1 MLVLVTKL
9 TNQMNKPLLLFQLFL
24 SLLLL
29 SCTGQ
34 KKERRNIICLID
46 YSGTISKD
54 VLNCYATII
63 SKDVFLTL
71 GPSDKFVLMPIDEG
85 AKIQDT
91 NLDYLDLKDLK
102 FEKQSDG
109 VTHKLDSIKH
119 RLLNY
124 FSERSDTIYKNILQ
138 QKELRRKFT
147 NYTDIINALE
157 QIPSKLERNETVST
171 MAGIWNEVS
180 GSTTFL
186 TSNVLVICSDMIHES
201 LEFNF
206 NKKPTITQ
214 ADADHILQQLGN
226 ANRIPNLEGLKV
238 FINGRTGRNNNQID
252 NIKYFWENYFKA
264 AKAEIKAYDYDIHN
278 LIKEYL
284 NVSHK

>member
-1 MLVLVTKL
+1 MHRLS
-9 TNQMNKPLLLFQLFL
+9 LFL
-24 SLLLL
+24 QVLSILLIF

-54 VLNCYATII
+54 VLNSYATII

-71 GPSDKFVLMPIDEG
+71 GASDKFVLMPIDEG

-91 NLDYLDLKDLK
+91 NLAYIDLKDKK

-109 VTHKLDSIKH
+109 VTHRLDSVKQ
-119 RLLNY
+119 RLFNY
-124 FSERSDTIYKNILQ
+124 LSERSDTIYKTILQ
-138 QKELRRKFT
+138 QKEIRRKFT
-147 NYTDIINALE
+147 NYTDIINAVE
-157 QIPSKLERNETVST
+157 QIPTKLEKNETISP

-186 TSNVLVICSDMIHES
+186 TSNILVICSDMIHES

-206 NKKPTITQ
+206 NRRPTITQ
-214 ADADHILQQLGN
+214 ADADHILQQLRN

-264 AKAEIKAYDYDIHN
+264 AKAEIKGYDYDIHN
-278 LIKEYL
+278 LITEYL
-284 NVSHK
+284 HVSHK